1 MKTDQDIN
9 TKIEE
14 LEAEIKDLEEEFQE
28 RLEDEGWDEDSP
40 QFEKLQEEL
49 DWQKEIVE
57 KQIKILNWV
66 LGKLK

>member
-1 MKTDQDIN
+1 MRTNQDIN

-14 LEAEIKDLEEEFQE
+14 LETEIEELEEEFQE
-28 RLEDEGWDEDSP
+28 NLEDEGWDEDSP
-40 QFEKLQEEL
+40 QAEKLLEKL

-66 LGKLK
+66 LEEIK